1 MQAMFSA
8 ANRLLDRIPK
18 ASLLAL
24 CVLLVAILGFIDI
37 ETGYEFSFAIFYLIP
52 IMLAAWYTSRSGAVA
67 ISVLAAITWLYSDI
81 ASGHVYSYPST
92 PYWNAST
99 RFGFFLIISYFLT
112 YIRVLLRREAEFSR
126 VDTLTGISNSRHFHE
141 IASTEFQRT
150 LRSRRP
156 ITVAYID
163 LDNFKAVND
172 TFGHSEGDTL
182 LAIVAATIKK
192 NLRGPDTIARLGGD
206 EFAVLLPESGE
217 EQARQTL
224 ERVRNELLGAMRQKD
239 YPVTFSI
246 GSVTCTATCEN
257 KACDLD
263 IIIKMADNLMY
274 EVKNSGKNNI
284 RYKTCP
290 DKKGAQRAE

>member
-1 MQAMFSA
+1 MQAIVSA
-8 ANRLLDRIPK
+8 ANRLLGTIPK

-52 IMLAAWYTSRSGAVA
+52 IMMAAWYSSRPGAVA
-67 ISVLAAITWLYSDI
+67 ISALAGLTWLYSDI
-81 ASGHVYSYPST
+81 ASGHVYSHPST
-92 PYWNAST
+92 PYWNALT

-112 YIRVLLRREAEFSR
+112 YIRQLLRRETELSR
-126 VDTLTGISNSRHFHE
+126 VDALTGVSNSRHFQE

-172 TFGHSEGDTL
+172 TFGHTEGDKL
-182 LAIVAATIKK
+182 LTTVAATVKK
-192 NLRGPDTIARLGGD
+192 NLRGPDTVARLGGD
-206 EFAVLLPESGE
+206 EFAVLLPESGQ
-217 EQARQTL
+217 EQARHTL
-224 ERVRNELLGAMRQKD
+224 ERVRNELLGAMRQKN

-246 GSVTCTATCEN
+246 GSVTCMATCEN
-257 KACDLD
+257 KLCDLD
-263 IIIKMADNLMY
+263 TVITMADNLMY
-274 EVKNSGKNNI
+274 EVKNSGKNSI
-284 RYKTCP
+284 LYKTCP
-290 DKKGAQRAE
+290 EGKGAQ